1 MFRSVGLGLMIAC
14 TGCGPSYGDVRGTVT
29 LNGKPVTKGI
39 VIFLDET
46 NLPYS
51 GEIQPDG
58 TYSIQKIP
66 AGPVK
71 VYAYTRPPSSATLRT
86 RDPAAP
92 AEKPGPDDIPAK
104 YANPETSGLSTTI
117 KSGSNEFNL
126 ALN

>member
-1 MFRSVGLGLMIAC
+1 MNRIVVLGLTIAF
-14 TGCGPSYGDVRGTVT
+14 TGCGPSFGDVRGRVT
-29 LNGKPVTKGI
+29 LGGKPVTKGI

-58 TYSIQKIP
+58 TYSIRKIP

-86 RDPAAP
+86 KDPAAP

-104 YANPETSGLSTTI
+104 YANPETLGLSTTI
-117 KSGSNEFNL
+117 KSGSNEYNL
-126 ALN
+126 ELN